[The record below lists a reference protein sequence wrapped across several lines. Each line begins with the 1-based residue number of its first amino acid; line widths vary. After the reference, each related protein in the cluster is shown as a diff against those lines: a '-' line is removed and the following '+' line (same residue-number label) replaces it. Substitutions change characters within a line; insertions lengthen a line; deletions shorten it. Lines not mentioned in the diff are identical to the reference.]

1 MASEFTSKTMDL
13 THLTTKHEIE
23 SSTMDISTT
32 EHWMIIWICVGAVR
46 VYTMSYNQLF
56 IIHHYILQLEFN
68 IYIYM
73 SIFARMQ
80 HQEVWLFFCR
90 KKPAWRTAPADDPPT
105 FVPGFGPCAP
115 PRDSKIRELG
125 IGFGESPGNTVQ
137 NSGDA
142 RILGLKESQR
152 KKKQAKTTEQ
162 CLKHLKHESCQHLRD
177 LNIGLSTFNIP

>member
-1 MASEFTSKTMDL
+1 
-13 THLTTKHEIE
+13 
-23 SSTMDISTT
+23 
-32 EHWMIIWICVGAVR
+32 
-46 VYTMSYNQLF
+46 
-56 IIHHYILQLEFN
+56 
-68 IYIYM
+68 M

>member
-68 IYIYM
+68 IYIYVNFCADATPRSLAVFLSKKTRLENSTSWRSSNFCPRLRTM
-73 SIFARMQ
+73 RTTS
-80 HQEVWLFFCR
+80 WLQ
-90 KKPAWRTAPADDPPT
+90 DP
-105 FVPGFGPCAP
+105 
-115 PRDSKIRELG
+115 G
-125 IGFGESPGNTVQ
+125 IGNWLRGVTRKHSPKLRRCQDFRPQGEPKEKKTGKNNWTVPET
-137 NSGDA
+137 SETW
-142 RILGLKESQR
+142 ILSAFERPEYWLV
-152 KKKQAKTTEQ
+152 
-162 CLKHLKHESCQHLRD
+162 HL
-177 LNIGLSTFNIP
+177 